1 MGCSSY
7 FVYAM
12 RKVLLLLLALWSAAA
27 GAQIISSIPVFPTE
41 NDTMTIIYD
50 ASEGNSALIN
60 LGPPEV
66 YAHTGVITDK
76 SPSANSWRYVQGTWG
91 TADAKVRM
99 TYLGQNQYSLR
110 FFPRD
115 FYGVPQGEKILSL
128 AFVFRDRAGNK
139 VGREAD
145 GSDIFYHLYDNQ
157 LSCRFLQPNGNDLI
171 LEKSDT
177 LHIDAASSIQADL
190 SIQLNGNLLKNTTD
204 TALSINYQAL
214 DTGEFILS
222 LLAVSGNEQ
231 CRDSVRFV
239 VRPDRPAADA
249 PSGSE
254 DGISY
259 PNENSV
265 YLQLHAPG
273 KKHVY
278 VIGDFNDW
286 KVQNAYLMNKSL
298 DGQTFWLKID
308 GLEKGREYGF
318 QYLIDGE
325 IRVGDPY
332 AALVLDPFNDGF
344 IPSATYASI
353 PPYPTNK
360 TTGIVSVLKPGASV
374 FNWSDNNY
382 SRPLKTDLV
391 IYELLVRD
399 FIGAQNYQTLID
411 TLDYLSRLGINA
423 IELMPVNEFE
433 GNLSWGY
440 NPSYHGALDKYY
452 GSIEDFKSFVDACH
466 QRGIA
471 VILDA
476 VFNHAFSQSPLCQ
489 MYWDEVNFRPAADNP
504 WLNVVEKHP
513 FNVGYDF
520 NHESP
525 ATQRW
530 MDQLLQYWVQEF
542 HVDGF
547 RFDLS
552 KGFTQRNTLG
562 DVGAWGQ
569 YDNDRVRLLK
579 RMAAEL
585 WKQDADLYVILEHFA
600 NNDEETELANS
611 GMMLWGNLVHAYNE
625 AAMGYNADM
634 NWGSYKNRGWND
646 PHLVTCL
653 ETHDEER
660 LMYKT
665 RQFGNGSGSYN
676 TKEVSTALDRMELA
690 GALFFPIPGPKMI
703 WQFTEL
709 GYDVSIDFN
718 GRTGEK
724 PIRWNYYTE
733 TDRRDLYEVYADLI
747 HLRIKE
753 PAFESRD
760 FNIDLASAVKR
771 IWINHQDM
779 DVLVLG
785 NCDVKPRLWSAGF
798 QKAARWYEFFSGDSI
813 DVSDPNMDLS
823 LEAGEYRLY
832 TTKRLNRI
840 YGKTNV
846 NHSGSA
852 LSLIKGFEVHP
863 NPVAGELTIETDLN
877 ISEINLM
884 DASGRLLLSGK
895 EKRIDMERIPSGIY
909 FIALKDETGKVWR
922 HKVLKP

>member
-1 MGCSSY
+1 
-7 FVYAM
+7 M
-12 RKVLLLLLALWSAAA
+12 RRVLLLLASLWSVFTD
-27 GAQIISSIPVFPTE
+27 AQIISSIPVFPKQ
-41 NDTMTIIYD
+41 NDSITIIYD
-50 ASEGNSALIN
+50 ASKGNSALIN
-60 LGPPEV
+60 LGPPEL

-76 SPSANSWRYVQGTWG
+76 SPTSNSWRYVQGTWG

-99 TYLGQNQYSLR
+99 TYLGQNKYSMR
-110 FFPRD
+110 FLPRD
-115 FYGVPQGEKILSL
+115 FYGVPQGEEILSL
-128 AFVFRDRAGNK
+128 AFVFRDRSGNK
-139 VGREAD
+139 VGRDAD
-145 GSDIFYHLYDNQ
+145 GSDIYYDLYDNQ
-157 LSCRFLQPNGNDLI
+157 LSCRFLQPNVSDFI
-171 LEKSDT
+171 LEMNDT
-177 LHIDAASSIQADL
+177 LHIEAASSIKADL
-190 SIQLNGNLLKNTTD
+190 SIVLNGILLKRSND
-204 TALSINYQAL
+204 TAVSRTYQAL

-222 LLAVSGNEQ
+222 LEAATENEQ
-231 CRDSVRFV
+231 CRDSLHFV
-239 VRPDRPAADA
+239 VRPDRLAIDP

-254 DGISY
+254 DGIAY
-259 PNENSV
+259 PDENTA
-265 YLQLHAPG
+265 YLQLYAPG

-278 VIGDFNDW
+278 VIGDFNNW
-286 KVQNAYLMNKSL
+286 KVRNAYLMNKSK
-298 DGQTFWLKID
+298 DGNTFWLQIPDLK
-308 GLEKGREYGF
+308 KGKEYGF
-318 QYLIDGE
+318 QYLIDGV

-332 AALVLDPFNDGF
+332 AELVLDPFNDGF

-353 PPYPTNK
+353 PPYPSNK
-360 TTGIVSVLKPGASV
+360 TIGIVSVLHPGAPS
-374 FNWSDNNY
+374 FNWRDNNY
-382 SRPLKTDLV
+382 NRPTKTDLV

-399 FIGAQNYQTLID
+399 FIGAQNYKTLTD
-411 TLDYLSRLGINA
+411 TLDYLTRLGINA

-452 GSIEDFKSFVDACH
+452 GSIEDFKAFVDACH

-471 VILDA
+471 VIIDA

-489 MYWDEVNFRPAADNP
+489 MYWDEANFRPAADNP

-520 NHESP
+520 NHESQ

-530 MDQLLQYWVQEF
+530 MDKLLRYWVQEF
-542 HVDGF
+542 HIDGF

-562 DVGAWGQ
+562 NVGAWGQ
-569 YDNDRVRLLK
+569 YDADRVRLLK
-579 RMAAEL
+579 RMASEL
-585 WKQDADLYVILEHFA
+585 WKQDPNLFIILEHFA

-625 AAMGYNADM
+625 AAMGYNSDM

-676 TKEVSTALDRMELA
+676 TKELSTALDRMELA

-709 GYDVSIDFN
+709 GYDVNIDFN

-724 PIRWNYYTE
+724 PIRWEYYS
-733 TDRRDLYEVYADLI
+733 DPNRRDLYEVYADLI
-747 HLRIKE
+747 HLRITE

-771 IWINHQDM
+771 IWINHQEM

-785 NCDVKPRLWSAGF
+785 NCDVKQRLWSAGF

-813 DVSDPNMDLS
+813 DVTDPNMDLS

-832 TTKRLNRI
+832 TTKRLSRI
-840 YGKTNV
+840 YGKNNV
-846 NHSGSA
+846 NHSGA
-852 LSLIKGFEVHP
+852 AMGLNRRFKVFP
-863 NPVAGELTIETDLN
+863 NPFAGALNIETDLTV
-877 ISEINLM
+877 SEIRLM
-884 DASGRLLLSGK
+884 DASGRLLMEMSGN
-895 EKRIDMERIPSGIY
+895 ERSIDMQLIPSGIY
-909 FIALKDETGKVWR
+909 FIALKDETGRVWR
-922 HKVLKP
+922 QKILKP